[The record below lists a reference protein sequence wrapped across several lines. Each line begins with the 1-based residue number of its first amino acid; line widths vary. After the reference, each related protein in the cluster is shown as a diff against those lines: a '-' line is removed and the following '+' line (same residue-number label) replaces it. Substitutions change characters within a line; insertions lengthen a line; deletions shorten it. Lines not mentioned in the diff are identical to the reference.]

1 MLAVT
6 CLFFPF
12 LFSSSFPFHPN
23 LSAATSPS
31 PPPHVTLTQVISC
44 QCHLNTATTAPT
56 LWPLQ
61 PLPCHPLWAHQ
72 PPAAP
77 TLTRVVGTQATPP
90 LSPSLCLV
98 HPKKPQISYFPF
110 FSPSSLIVHDTSPCS
125 TQACCTPHGTQA
137 PTPPPLVCMQATPS
151 LLPSPQQPPPQCLY
165 NQHHLTNPIALQL
178 ASPNFST
185 QTGGEK
191 GALALTI
198 SATPPFAHP
207 PPLCRSSH
215 LCGCPHCASQVMC
228 PTAHACPPSLHAC
241 QGVQEGQHA
250 HPSPLQPGYAIPPPP
265 SLCPLPCPHA
275 FPL

>member
-1 MLAVT
+1 M
-6 CLFFPF
+6 
-12 LFSSSFPFHPN
+12 
-23 LSAATSPS
+23 
-31 PPPHVTLTQVISC
+31 
-44 QCHLNTATTAPT
+44 
-56 LWPLQ
+56 
-61 PLPCHPLWAHQ
+61 
-72 PPAAP
+72 
-77 TLTRVVGTQATPP
+77 
-90 LSPSLCLV
+90 
-98 HPKKPQISYFPF
+98 
-110 FSPSSLIVHDTSPCS
+110 
-125 TQACCTPHGTQA
+125 QA
-137 PTPPPLVCMQATPS
+137 PTPPPLMHMQAAPS
-151 LLPSPQQPPPQCLY
+151 LSPSPQQPPPQCLY

-250 HPSPLQPGYAIPPPP
+250 YPSPLQPGYAIPPPP
-265 SLCPLPCPHA
+265 SLCTLPCPHA
-275 FPL
+275 FPLCMHGGGAGGTGEDVHEGRGMNARGRATHKGRERDK